1 MNKGRILVID
11 DEKNILKVIELTLS
25 SQDYLPE
32 VFLNPL
38 EGLKRAQEVYF
49 DIAFI
54 DLKMEP
60 IDGLKVLSQLKKI
73 SPDTTII
80 LMTAFASI
88 ETAVE
93 AIKGGA
99 YDYITKPFT
108 HKEFIILTDRVFEYH
123 KLKKELLGLKSQIE
137 ENFYSGDFITQN
149 FHVRE
154 ILRLAKEIAQSDI
167 PILIEGESGTGKEI
181 LARYIHMN
189 SKRKDNSFTP
199 INCAAI
205 PENLFE
211 SEVFGHIK
219 GSFTGAL
226 RDRVGRFEISNL
238 GTIFLDEVAEIS
250 KSMQVKLLR
259 FLQNMEFERVG
270 ESVTR
275 KVDVRI
281 ISATNRNIKQSIENG
296 ELRDDFFYRLNG
308 VNFKFPSLKERKDD
322 ISILIE
328 YFLEKY
334 SPEAEISIT
343 HEAFRM
349 LTEYNW
355 PGNIRELENTIKRLI
370 VLAKDYVIKPDIL
383 PAEIS
388 NDESKKFNSLMPTL
402 EEVEKDYIKSVLKSH
417 PNPKDAANILGISI
431 TTLWRKR
438 KEYKI

>member
-1 MNKGRILVID
+1 MNKCKVLVID

-25 SQDYLPE
+25 SQNYLPE
-32 VFLNPL
+32 VFINPL
-38 EGLKRAQEVYF
+38 EGLKRAQEAYF

-60 IDGLKVLSQLKKI
+60 LDGLQVLSQLKKI
-73 SPDTTII
+73 SPDTTIV

-88 ETAVE
+88 ETAVD

-123 KLKKELLGLKSQIE
+123 KLKKELQGLKLQFDE
-137 ENFYSGDFITQN
+137 DYYTGDFITKN
-149 FHVRE
+149 FQVRE
-154 ILRLAKEIAQSDI
+154 TLKLAKEIAQSEI
-167 PILIEGESGTGKEI
+167 PVLIEGESGTGKEI
-181 LARYIHMN
+181 LARYIHNN
-189 SKRKDNSFTP
+189 SKRKDNLFTP

-226 RDRVGRFEISNL
+226 KDRMGRFEMSNL
-238 GTIFLDEVAEIS
+238 GTVFLDEVAEIS
-250 KSMQVKLLR
+250 KAMQVKLLR

-270 ESVTR
+270 ESITR

-281 ISATNRNIKQSIENG
+281 ISATNRNIKQAIQSG
-296 ELRDDFFYRLNG
+296 ELREDFYYRLDGIN
-308 VNFKFPSLKERKDD
+308 LKLPPLKGRKDD
-322 ISILIE
+322 IPILIE
-328 YFLEKY
+328 HFLKKY
-334 SPEAEISIT
+334 SPDSEISIAPET
-343 HEAFRM
+343 SRLLSEH
-349 LTEYNW
+349 NW

-370 VLAKDYVIKPDIL
+370 ILAKDHIIKPDIL
-383 PAEIS
+383 PSEIS
-388 NDESKKFNSLMPTL
+388 NVESKKFSSLMPSL
-402 EEVEKDYIKSVLKSH
+402 EEIEKDYIKSVLKAHS
-417 PNPKDAANILGISI
+417 NPKEAANILGISL